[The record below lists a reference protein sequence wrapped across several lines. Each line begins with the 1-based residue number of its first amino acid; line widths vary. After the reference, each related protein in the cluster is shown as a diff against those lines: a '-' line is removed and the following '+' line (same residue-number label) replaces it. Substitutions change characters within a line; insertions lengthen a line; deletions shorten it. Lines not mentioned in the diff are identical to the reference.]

1 MKNIK
6 INFEVT
12 AALLIHLKKRT
23 PEMYLHILC
32 KPKSG
37 KKVYLWMKDVETQF
51 QIAKPKHIQ
60 TIADPGTEFPDNA
73 NPQLPGWEGSAHSV
87 AEAHL
92 WM

>member
-1 MKNIK
+1 
-6 INFEVT
+6 
-12 AALLIHLKKRT
+12 
-23 PEMYLHILC
+23 
-32 KPKSG
+32 
-37 KKVYLWMKDVETQF
+37 MKDVETQF